1 MSQVDPSGSARPS
14 PAGENAAGG
23 PPGPAGPSLD
33 APEPTEEATTNSTTS
48 ARRRHR
54 SWLYVAAWVLVLVG
68 IMILTPRFV
77 AQVAVVDSYSMIPT
91 LETGDRVMIE
101 KLSPR
106 FGSVSR
112 GSVVVV
118 ANPDTPGLPRETD
131 GAVAAPL
138 NRVSAAEEAVRDDLV
153 LKRVLAVGGDTIEMR
168 DNQLLVNGQ
177 AVDEPYLAPDVVTRD
192 FGPVSVPN
200 DHIFIVGD
208 NRNASRDSRAYG
220 PVVAGDV
227 VGRVM
232 FRLWPP
238 SRWGTL

>member
-14 PAGENAAGG
+14 PVGEKVAGG
-23 PPGPAGPSLD
+23 HPGPTGPPLD
-33 APEPTEEATTNSTTS
+33 APEPAEELTTSSTTS
-48 ARRRHR
+48 ARRR
-54 SWLYVAAWVLVLVG
+54 SWLYLAAWVLALVG
-68 IMILTPRFV
+68 IVILTPRFV
-77 AQVAVVDSYSMIPT
+77 AQVAVVDSYSMIPA
-91 LETGDRVMIE
+91 LETGDWVMIE

-118 ANPDTPGLPRETD
+118 ANPNAPGLPRETD
-131 GAVAAPL
+131 GVVPAPL

-153 LKRVLAVGGDTIEMR
+153 LKRVLAVGGDTVEMR

-238 SRWGTL
+238 SRWGML